1 MQSNSTMPAASR
13 KLIDYTQ
20 QRATLL
26 NNSQTSSL
34 TKLPT
39 ETTARQQQLCNG
51 HNSAP
56 SLTTTTTQPASRTRS
71 RQAPEAPIPTFHKKE
86 SSLPVATRGDD
97 SNANEDNLVHFFL
110 KVKRGDASGAARYSR
125 SRSRSESPTR
135 TIRDIILGAN
145 STSSR

>member
-51 HNSAP
+51 LNSAP
-56 SLTTTTTQPASRTRS
+56 SLTTTTTQPSRRRS
-71 RQAPEAPIPTFHKKE
+71 QQAPEAPIPIFHKQE